1 MKINALS
8 KFVLFVVANIK
19 DFNISFVSDSFV
31 GINFLSLI

>member
-8 KFVLFVVANIK
+8 KFVIFVVANIK
-19 DFNISFVSDSFV
+19 DINISFVFDSSI